1 MWIGLQTSKH
11 LQREVDDDDD
21 EEMGLGGP
29 GALEIDD
36 PSQPGHERHA
46 TAASKKHHKEDAAA
60 AAKLMREWSDVQ
72 LKVSSCAQTC
82 QPDLQASL
90 ATTSAFHHQQPLPTG
105 DRGRHV
111 TNTATHTPLCIGDQM
126 FEDT

>member
-1 MWIGLQTSKH
+1 MQVGPRANTLFRYLSHLPGQTEKFSAVCQPSQLKSDPVQNGSQTSKH
-11 LQREVDDDDD
+11 LQREAEDDED

-72 LKVSSCAQTC
+72 LKVSSWAQPC
-82 QPDLQASL
+82 QSDAQEY
-90 ATTSAFHHQQPLPTG
+90 TMC
-105 DRGRHV
+105 R
-111 TNTATHTPLCIGDQM
+111 
-126 FEDT
+126 